1 MFVIGEG
8 VCSVRG
14 VCNRKGCKF
23 RGVCDREGC
32 TVQYSMCGVCAQ
44 CFLLAHTPTPLPERA
59 RACRFLEE
67 TPATVFAAWY
77 VRERRLLSMHELL
90 MCLWSWHRRFNT

>member
-44 CFLLAHTPTPLPERA
+44 CFLAHTPTPLPERA

-67 TPATVFAAWY
+67 TPATVFAGLF
-77 VRERRLLSMHELL
+77 VRGACYLCMS
-90 MCLWSWHRRFNT
+90 C